1 MGLPVYKGAGL
12 ISKALDCLQRQ
23 TFGNFEA
30 IISVDGGD
38 EETAVACRPFLT
50 DPRFRMVV
58 HSDRLDWV
66 GNFNWLLQR
75 DMQEFFCYRQHDDT
89 TAPEFFE
96 TLLQAADK
104 EPNAAAIYADC
115 RYSGRD
121 DFTETFPSIKGEPL
135 ERLFQYVRCAQ
146 AVPVRGLI
154 RRPAIRHAGLVRSD
168 EFRAVWQI
176 SGWLAKLLHWGNFK
190 RVPKPIYYRLYRAD
204 SLGHEIP
211 SKPKLWKQNAWPT
224 MCTALLDAVIP
235 ICRTPEERLFMQQVI
250 LDQIVAYPSV
260 ELNNELSSS
269 DTIIAKCVER
279 VKHEGNSHLLDVQD
293 LPAIVEGQ
301 KRRLEIMYSRSR
313 VRKAIYESRQ
323 VYRLAKLL
331 HPQSVIRKASYQ
343 IRQQKRRLEIM
354 YPRYRLAKLLHPQ
367 SVIRKASYQIRHSAD
382 MLRRLASALRRRA
395 RKTERR

>member
-1 MGLPVYKGAGL
+1 VSTTRITVGLPVYKGADL

-66 GNFNWLLQR
+66 GNFNWLLQQ
-75 DMQEFFCYRQHDDT
+75 DLKEFFCYRQHDDT

-96 TLLQAADK
+96 TLLQAADE
-104 EPNAAAIYADC
+104 EPDAAAIYADC
-115 RYSGRD
+115 RYSGSIIHG
-121 DFTETFPSIKGEPL
+121 FTETFPSIEGEPL
-135 ERLFQYVRCAQ
+135 ERLFQYVQRIS

-154 RRPAIRHAGLVRSD
+154 RLPAIRHAGRVRSD
-168 EFRAVWQI
+168 EFRAFWQI

-190 RVPKPIYYRLYRAD
+190 RVPKAIYYRLYRD
-204 SLGHEIP
+204 DGFGRQIQFRSE
-211 SKPKLWKQNAWPT
+211 LWKQNAWPT
-224 MCTALLDAVIP
+224 IFTALLDAVIP

-250 LDQIVAYPSV
+250 LDQIVAWPNLVFDPPNSP
-260 ELNNELSSS
+260 
-269 DTIIAKCVER
+269 DAIIAKCVER
-279 VKHEGNSHLLDVQD
+279 VKLEGNSHLLDVQD

-301 KRRLEIMYSRSR
+301 KRRLEIMWSRSR

-323 VYRLAKLL
+323 AYRLAKLV
-331 HPQSVIRKASYQ
+331 HPQSVV
-343 IRQQKRRLEIM
+343 RR
-354 YPRYRLAKLLHPQ
+354 
-367 SVIRKASYQIRHSAD
+367 ASYQIRHSAD
-382 MLRRLASALRRRA
+382 MLRRLASDLRRRSPQKDHHSTSRTA
-395 RKTERR
+395 PSHE